1 MIDFKDYSDEILIA
15 RGKYS
20 ILLKEQKL
28 QKKLLCDLNQNL
40 TSCTTLICARM
51 QPKFNDVPQNVDNL
65 LDSANSIIEQIA
77 ICTQKIISL
86 AQQMD
91 DIFTIAWPDFKG

>member
-1 MIDFKDYSDEILIA
+1 MINFEEYDDAILIA
-15 RGKYS
+15 KGKYS

-28 QKKLLCDLNQNL
+28 QKKLLCDLNQSL

-51 QPKFNDVPQNVDNL
+51 QPKFNDVPQNVDDL
-65 LDSANSIIEQIA
+65 LGSANSIIKQIDT
-77 ICTQKIISL
+77 CTQKIISL

>member
-1 MIDFKDYSDEILIA
+1 MIDFKSYSDDILIA
-15 RGKYS
+15 KGKYS

-28 QKKLLCDLNQNL
+28 QKKLLCDLNQSL

-51 QPKFNDVPQNVDNL
+51 QPKFNDVPQNVDDL
-65 LDSANSIIEQIA
+65 LNSANSIIEQIST
-77 ICTQKIISL
+77 CTQKIISI